1 MSDVYT
7 KISEVLIAGDIKEIP
22 NLCLQAVDDGLS
34 AQDIMDKG
42 LFPAM
47 DVVGQRMKTGEM
59 FIPEVLRSAKA
70 MQAGLEVLKDKLTG
84 DDVGSR
90 MGTVIVG
97 TVQGDLHD
105 IGKNLVVMLLEGAG
119 FNVVDLG
126 VDIKPEQFV
135 TAAGENGATIIGM
148 SALLTTTM
156 PKMSETIVALT
167 EAGLRDKVKIMV
179 GGAPVTQKFVD
190 DIGADGYGA
199 DAASAV
205 EKAKELVQAA

>member
-22 NLCLQAVDDGLS
+22 NLCLQAVDDGFS
-34 AQDIMDKG
+34 AQNIMDKG

-70 MQAGLEVLKDKLTG
+70 MQAGLEVLKDKLT
-84 DDVGSR
+84 DDDAGTG

-135 TAAGENGATIIGM
+135 TAVGEHGAAIIGM

-156 PKMSETIVALT
+156 PKMSETVSALT

>member
-22 NLCLQAVDDGLS
+22 NLCLQAVEDGFS

-42 LFPAM
+42 LFPGM

-70 MQAGLEVLKDKLTG
+70 MQAGLGVLKDKLTG
-84 DDVGSR
+84 DDVGAG

-135 TAAGENGATIIGM
+135 AAASEHGATIIGI

-156 PKMSETIVALT
+156 PKMSETIAALT

-179 GGAPVTQKFVD
+179 GGAPVTQTFVD

-205 EKAKELVQAA
+205 EKAKELAQAA

>member
-22 NLCLQAVDDGLS
+22 NLCLQAVDDGFS
-34 AQDIMDKG
+34 AQDVMDKG

-70 MQAGLEVLKDKLTG
+70 MQAGLEVLKDKLTAADIG
-84 DDVGSR
+84 AG

-135 TAAGENGATIIGM
+135 AAAGEHGAAVIGM

-156 PKMSETIVALT
+156 PKMSETIAALT
-167 EAGLRDKVKIMV
+167 EAGLRDTVKIMV

-205 EKAKELVQAA
+205 EKAKELVKAA

>member
-22 NLCLQAVDDGLS
+22 NLCLQAVDDGFS
-34 AQDIMDKG
+34 AQNIMDKG

-70 MQAGLEVLKDKLTG
+70 MQAGLEVLKDKLT
-84 DDVGSR
+84 DDDAGAG

-135 TAAGENGATIIGM
+135 TAVGEHGATIIGM

-156 PKMSETIVALT
+156 PKMSETVSALT

>member
-22 NLCLQAVDDGLS
+22 NLCLRAVDDGFS

-84 DDVGSR
+84 DDVGAG

-135 TAAGENGATIIGM
+135 SAASEHGATIIGM

-156 PKMSETIVALT
+156 PKMSETVAALT

-205 EKAKELVQAA
+205 EKAKELMKAA

>member
-1 MSDVYT
+1 
-7 KISEVLIAGDIKEIP
+7 
-22 NLCLQAVDDGLS
+22 
-34 AQDIMDKG
+34 
-42 LFPAM
+42 
-47 DVVGQRMKTGEM
+47 
-59 FIPEVLRSAKA
+59 
-70 MQAGLEVLKDKLTG
+70 
-84 DDVGSR
+84 
-90 MGTVIVG
+90 
-97 TVQGDLHD
+97 
-105 IGKNLVVMLLEGAG
+105 MLLEGAG

-135 TAAGENGATIIGM
+135 SAAGEHGAAIIGM

-156 PKMSETIVALT
+156 PKMSETIAALT

-205 EKAKELVQAA
+205 EKAKELAQAA

>member
-22 NLCLQAVDDGLS
+22 NLCLQAVDDGFS
-34 AQDIMDKG
+34 AQDIMDKA
-42 LFPAM
+42 LFPGM

-84 DDVGSR
+84 DDAGAG

-135 TAAGENGATIIGM
+135 SAAGEHGAAIIGM

-156 PKMSETIVALT
+156 PKMSETIAALT

-205 EKAKELVQAA
+205 EKAKELAQAA